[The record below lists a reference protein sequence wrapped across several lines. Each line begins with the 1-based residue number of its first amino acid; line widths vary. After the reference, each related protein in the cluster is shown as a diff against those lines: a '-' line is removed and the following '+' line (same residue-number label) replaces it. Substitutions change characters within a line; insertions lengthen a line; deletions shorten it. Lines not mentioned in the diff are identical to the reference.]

1 MTDGPLI
8 AAAWLKPDY
17 RASIETA
24 GGRLKE
30 LSPEDAVP
38 AALEGCDGLLL
49 TGGPDVEPREYGET
63 DRHPTVETDSA
74 RDRCEFALARAAMAR
89 KMPILAICRGTQVLN
104 AAAGG
109 TLMQD
114 IPSALPDALNHQQV
128 EPKNAL
134 VHDVTVEPRTA
145 LWSFLSSRL
154 SAQHTMAVNSRH
166 HQSVKALAPGFV
178 VSAVAPDGVI
188 EAIEKPDAP
197 FCVGVQ
203 WHPENFVATGEF
215 RGLFDGFVA
224 AARRYR

>member
-17 RASIETA
+17 RTSIETA

-63 DRHPTVETDSA
+63 DRHPTVEADAT
-74 RDRCEFALARAAMAR
+74 RDRYEFALARAALAR
-89 KMPILAICRGTQVLN
+89 NMPILAICRGAQVLN

-114 IPSALPDALNHQQV
+114 IPSTLPDALNHQQV
-128 EPKNAL
+128 EPRNAL

-203 WHPENFVATGEF
+203 WHPENFVASGEF